1 MKVFKEMTPWDFL
14 FKDSWE
20 CDGLKESLKN
30 ALHDKK
36 SVEQSFNAYVEEAF
50 SNQQCAYQTQLN
62 DFMRFY
68 PDEILK
74 AIGLE
79 EYI

>member
-1 MKVFKEMTPWDFL
+1 MKVFKETTPWDFL

-20 CDGLKESLKN
+20 CYALKESLN
-30 ALHDKK
+30 HALHDKK

-50 SNQQCAYQTQLN
+50 SNQQCTNQTQLN

>member
-1 MKVFKEMTPWDFL
+1 MKVFKEITPWDFL

-20 CDGLKESLKN
+20 CYGLKEALVN
-30 ALHDKK
+30 ALHDKLNPR
-36 SVEQSFNAYVEEAF
+36 ESFNTYVEEAF
-50 SNQQCAYQTQLN
+50 SNEQSVSQTQLN

-68 PDEILK
+68 SDEILK

-79 EYI
+79 EYV